1 VSLGYRIKNK
11 GPKGEQIAYVM
22 NAKMLSEEYSLM
34 LMEIDD
40 TFDDILITS
49 KENRT
54 QGIMT

>member
-1 VSLGYRIKNK
+1 
-11 GPKGEQIAYVM
+11 
-22 NAKMLSEEYSLM
+22 M

-54 QGIMT
+54 QGIMTWTQGIMA